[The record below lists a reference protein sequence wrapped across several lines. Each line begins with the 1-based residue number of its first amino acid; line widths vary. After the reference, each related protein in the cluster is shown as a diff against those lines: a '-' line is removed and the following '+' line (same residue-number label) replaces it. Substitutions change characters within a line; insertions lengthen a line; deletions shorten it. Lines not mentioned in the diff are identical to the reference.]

1 MLSTQNLTELPAELA
16 LQRVCKALAV
26 LDAIISPEEEY
37 RYHTYD
43 AKWGEGEEVFELN
56 DGEGDQLL
64 ILFAPEGAVISGYAD
79 GLDEVDKAQ
88 LTAALP
94 QPFHEFVFG
103 EPVSSIGT
111 TFCAWTTDNAPWQL
125 GPGSAADD
133 GSDELLY
140 ILDGHPRTY
149 VDWAQEYFEEDS
161 FPKDGLPLTT
171 VAQLY
176 YGETLT
182 KPMVLALV
190 RHVADWDQLRRDLDE
205 IDYPY
210 DFD

>member
-1 MLSTQNLTELPAELA
+1 MLSTQDLSALPAELD

-43 AKWGEGEEVFELN
+43 AKWGEGEEVFEMN
-56 DGEGDQLL
+56 DGEGDQML
-64 ILFAPEGAVISGYAD
+64 ILFAPEGAVINGYAD
-79 GLDEVDKAQ
+79 GLEEPDKAQ
-88 LTAALP
+88 LTHGLP
-94 QPFHEFVFG
+94 QAFHEFIFG
-103 EPVSSIGT
+103 EPVNSIGT
-111 TFCAWTTDNAPWQL
+111 TFCLWTEDNQPWQL
-125 GPGSAADD
+125 GKGATDED

-149 VDWAQEYFEEDS
+149 IDWAQEYFEEDR
-161 FPKDGLPLTT
+161 FHKDGLPVGT
-171 VAQLY
+171 VTQLY

-182 KPMVLALV
+182 KPMVEALV
-190 RHVADWDQLRRDLDE
+190 THVADWEALRRDLDE
-205 IDYPY
+205 INYPY

>member
-1 MLSTQNLTELPAELA
+1 MLSTQNLAALPKELD

-64 ILFAPEGAVISGYAD
+64 VLFAPEGAVINGYAD
-79 GLDEVDKAQ
+79 GLDPADKAP
-88 LTAALP
+88 LTQRLP

-103 EPVSSIGT
+103 EPVNSIGT
-111 TFCAWTTDNAPWQL
+111 TFCLWTIDNEPWQL
-125 GPGSAADD
+125 GPGAAEED
-133 GSDELLY
+133 GSDELLHL
-140 ILDGHPRTY
+140 LDGHPRTY
-149 VDWAQEYFEEDS
+149 IDWAQEYFEEERL
-161 FPKDGLPLTT
+161 PKDGLPPTT

-182 KPMVLALV
+182 RPMVLALV
-190 RHVADWDQLRRDLDE
+190 KHIADWEALRRDLDE
-205 IDYPY
+205 INYPY

>member
-1 MLSTQNLTELPAELA
+1 MLSTQNLTALPDELA
-16 LQRVCKALAV
+16 LQRICKALAV

-43 AKWGEGEEVFELN
+43 AHWGEGEEVFELN
-56 DGEGDQLL
+56 DGEGDQMLV
-64 ILFAPEGAVISGYAD
+64 LFAPEGAVINGYAD
-79 GLDEVDKAQ
+79 GLDEVDKAE
-88 LTAALP
+88 LTPALP
-94 QPFHEFVFG
+94 RPFHEFMLG

-111 TFCAWTTDNAPWQL
+111 TFCLWTLGAGPWQP
-125 GPGSAADD
+125 GPGASIED

-149 VDWAQEYFEEDS
+149 VAWAQEYFEAET
-161 FPKDGLPLTT
+161 FHPAGLPLTT

-190 RHVADWDQLRRDLDE
+190 KHIADWEQLRRDLDE
-205 IDYPY
+205 INYPY

>member
-1 MLSTQNLTELPAELA
+1 MLSTQNSTALPDEIA
-16 LQRVCKALAV
+16 LQRICKALAV

-43 AKWGEGEEVFELN
+43 AHWGEGEQVFQMN

-64 ILFAPEGAVISGYAD
+64 VLFRPEGCVINGYAD
-79 GLDEVDKAQ
+79 GLEEPDKTR
-88 LTAALP
+88 LTHGLPAA
-94 QPFHEFVFG
+94 FREFMFG

-111 TFCAWTTDNAPWQL
+111 TFCLWATGSEAWQL
-125 GPGSAADD
+125 GKGATDED
-133 GSDELLY
+133 GSGELLY

-149 VDWAQEYFEEDS
+149 VEWAQEYFEEDT
-161 FPKDGLPLTT
+161 FPKDGLPVVA

-182 KPMVLALV
+182 KTTVLSLV
-190 RHVADWDQLRRDLDE
+190 KHIADWEQLRRDLDE

-210 DFD
+210 VFD

>member
-1 MLSTQNLTELPAELA
+1 MLSTQDLSALPAELD

-43 AKWGEGEEVFELN
+43 AKWGEGEEVFEMN
-56 DGEGDQLL
+56 DGEGDQML
-64 ILFAPEGAVISGYAD
+64 ILFAPEGAVINGYAD
-79 GLDEVDKAQ
+79 GLEEPDKAQ
-88 LTAALP
+88 LTHGLP
-94 QPFHEFVFG
+94 QPFHEFIFG
-103 EPVSSIGT
+103 EPVNSIGT
-111 TFCAWTTDNAPWQL
+111 TFCLWTEGGQPWQL
-125 GPGSAADD
+125 GKGATDDD

-149 VDWAQEYFEEDS
+149 IDWAQEYFEEDR
-161 FPKDGLPLTT
+161 FHKDGLPVGT
-171 VAQLY
+171 VTQLY

-182 KPMVLALV
+182 KPMVEALV
-190 RHVADWDQLRRDLDE
+190 THVADWEALRRDLDE
-205 IDYPY
+205 ISYPY